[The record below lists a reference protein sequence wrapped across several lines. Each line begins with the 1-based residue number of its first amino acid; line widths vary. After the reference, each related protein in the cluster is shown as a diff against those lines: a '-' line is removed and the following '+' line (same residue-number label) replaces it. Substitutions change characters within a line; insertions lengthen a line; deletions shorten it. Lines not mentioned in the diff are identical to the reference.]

1 MRSLRGRLYHRP
13 DATAVFR
20 TRGLVTAKPT
30 AFGRV
35 TERASSDPACFS
47 PTCEGFGRLSGDRG
61 QAGNSSSTE
70 KPMPRTVSEPG
81 PLRLHAPNGGNPT
94 HTAPSGGHPNTTASG
109 RG

>member
-30 AFGRV
+30 ACGRV
-35 TERASSDPACFS
+35 TQRASSDPACFS

-61 QAGNSSSTE
+61 QAREFVINGETYAANRERAWTA
-70 KPMPRTVSEPG
+70 PTPRPQRGQPDAHG
-81 PLRLHAPNGGNPT
+81 PLGG
-94 HTAPSGGHPNTTASG
+94 PS
-109 RG
+109 